1 MCRMSTPLP
10 CCPSRSVPDMA
21 DSPVRPATTNIL
33 ITTTPT
39 VEGRRI
45 QRYLG
50 IVTGEASSEVDV
62 VTFTPGTK
70 SFSDAYHKVL
80 PGARDTALKAVMQGV
95 QQSGGNALVGTSI
108 NYVIHGSGKG
118 LVLVSV
124 TGTAVVLEDAPQ

>member
-1 MCRMSTPLP
+1 MS
-10 CCPSRSVPDMA
+10 
-21 DSPVRPATTNIL
+21 IL
-33 ITTTPT
+33 VTTTPN

-45 QRYLG
+45 SRYIGL
-50 IVTGEASSEVDV
+50 VTGEASAEVDV

-80 PGARDTALKAVMQGV
+80 PGARDSALKAVMQGV
-95 QQSGGNALVGTSI
+95 EQAGGNALIGTVI

-124 TGTAVVLEDAPQ
+124 SGTAVVLEDAQ

>member
-1 MCRMSTPLP
+1 
-10 CCPSRSVPDMA
+10 MA
-21 DSPVRPATTNIL
+21 VTENRLNVL

-45 QRYLG
+45 ERYLG

-70 SFSDAYHKVL
+70 SFSDAYHKVI
-80 PGARDTALKAVMQGV
+80 PSARDTALKAVMQGV
-95 QQSGGNALVGTSI
+95 QQAGGNALVGTSI

-124 TGTAVVLEDAPQ
+124 TGTAVVLGDAPQ

>member
-1 MCRMSTPLP
+1 
-10 CCPSRSVPDMA
+10 VN
-21 DSPVRPATTNIL
+21 VL

-45 QRYLG
+45 LRYLG

-62 VTFTPGTK
+62 ANFNPGGK

-95 QQSGGNALVGTSI
+95 KQAGGNALVGTTI